1 MSATANN
8 SSSAAA
14 AKQAGRP
21 LKLAEVEHIEILG
34 TKSIVCGFHLID
46 YIWTDIFANLAPAS
60 TYVLITDTNLAR
72 LYLEKYQDGFQ
83 AAWSHRNSKGGNAKV
98 PRLLTHILPPGET
111 SKSRATKGAIE
122 DWMLSQK
129 CTRDTMVLALGGGVI
144 GDLVGFVAATFMR
157 GVPFIQ
163 IPTSLLAMVD
173 SSIGGKT
180 AVDTPA
186 GKNLIGAFWQPKR
199 IYMDMAVLSTLPARE
214 FSNGMAEVVKTAA
227 IWTPEEFDI
236 LETSAA
242 EVRAAVLEGQKN
254 TTDAGLTLDTRS
266 PEQALL
272 LRVIS
277 ASARVKAYVVTH
289 DERESGM
296 RGLLNFGH
304 TIGHAIEAILS
315 PQVLH
320 GECVAIGCVLEAE
333 IARRMG
339 HLGEVG
345 VARLTRCL
353 RAYGLPTSVSDPA
366 IRSLVGDRRIAEVRP
381 RRLMDIMGLDKK
393 TIGSQKR
400 IVILKRL
407 GETLELQ
414 PTNVDDSL
422 INEVISAGVLVSP
435 VPAAIF
441 AAGNGDNIV
450 VVPPGSKSI
459 SNRALQLA
467 ALGTGEC
474 RIKNLLH
481 SDDTQVMITA
491 LQAMDGCTFAWED
504 DGDTLVVGGGGGK
517 LRVPE
522 GELYLGNAGTASRFL
537 TTTVN
542 IIDAGSDTEATTVV
556 TGNARMK
563 QRPAGPLV
571 DALRANGCTIE
582 YCEREGSL
590 PIRVTHTGRQFPG
603 GRIELAASVSSQ
615 YVSSILLCAPYA
627 QEPVHLVLVGGKVI
641 SQPYIDM
648 TIAMMVQFGCKV
660 QRIAENEYL
669 IPRGAY
675 TNPSEYVVES
685 DASSATYPLAFAA
698 ITGTQCT
705 VPNIGSASL
714 QGDAR
719 FAVDVL
725 RPMGCV
731 VEQTETSTTVRG
743 PPRGGLKALG
753 DIDMEPMT
761 DAFLTASVL
770 AAVAPTANGGVTR
783 IRGIA
788 NQHVKEC
795 DRIAAMCDELAKF
808 GVKTENHRD
817 GIDVYGVALSDLEDA
832 TPSVDCYDDHRVA
845 MSFSI
850 LACVAPRGA
859 EIRERRCVGKTWP
872 QWWDV
877 LARDLG
883 APTAG
888 VDPAPA
894 VHASGK
900 DAGGSSAGPG
910 NASVVIIGMRGVG
923 KTALGTAA
931 AKALGLGFV
940 DMDAYLEKEV
950 GQTIPEIINGSG
962 WAAFR
967 EHESRLLGKALAE
980 DYRTGHIV
988 ACGGGVVECEA
999 NRKILKEHAARGA
1012 VVVCLVPNMQHVAEY
1027 LNQDRTRP
1035 AYSATSDIND
1045 VYARRI
1051 PLYAESCNY
1060 EYLVDKALLA
1070 ANEEDQA
1077 GSWSVIERDFIRLV
1091 GFATSRRLN
1100 RVDIAHQSFFVSLTA
1115 PDVRDYLPAKL
1126 SQLVAGAHAI
1136 ELRVDLLLGA
1146 APFVGAD
1153 LADAGVQ
1160 DAFVHYAHRQFT
1172 VLRHS
1177 SSLPVVF
1184 TVRTEPQ
1191 GGAFPADSD
1200 PLRVRLLRSAIQWG
1214 AEYIDVE
1221 VDAATAAEVY
1231 AARQNSLVIAS
1242 YHDVTGKQLRWNEAE
1257 REFADEML
1265 VRARSCGDI
1274 AKLISV
1280 AQTWADNLACQRFL
1294 QQHHSVEKP
1303 VIALNMGYLG
1313 QLSRVLCPCL
1323 TPVTHPLLTSAAAP
1337 GQISVK
1343 QINEARFLGGL
1354 LPSKRFFLFGTPI
1367 QQSPSPA
1374 MHNAGFTALGLPH
1387 VYGLMETQ
1395 TADELRGILTAADF
1409 GGASVTIPHK
1419 QSVIP
1424 LLGSLTPAAQ
1434 RIGAVNTIIPTTQ
1447 GGSDRVVLVGDNT
1460 DYLGIV
1466 GCLQRA
1472 QLEQQSEAFAT
1483 ARGLVIGA
1491 GGTGRAALY
1500 ALYTL
1505 GVQNV
1510 VLFNRTVARAEEL
1523 AREFGELFTS
1533 IRVVADLQ
1541 AAALERPTYIV
1552 GTIPASDLVI
1562 PDELFGAGGA
1572 GVALDMA
1579 YKPRCTPLLGAAE
1592 KNGWRTVPGVA
1603 VLIEQGIHQLEKW
1616 THATAP
1622 VKVMADAV
1630 YARYDAE
1637 F

>member
-1 MSATANN
+1 MSTA
-8 SSSAAA
+8 SSAENSILGA
-14 AKQAGRP
+14 QQPRS
-21 LKLAEVEHIEILG
+21 LKLAEVEFIEILG
-34 TKSIVCGFHLID
+34 SKSIVCGFHLVD
-46 YIWTDIFANLAPAS
+46 YIWSDIFANLAPAS

-72 LYLEKYQDGFQ
+72 LYLEKYHEGFQ
-83 AAWSHRNSKGGNAKV
+83 TAWAHHKPGATP
-98 PRLLTHILPPGET
+98 PRLLTHVLPPGET
-111 SKSRATKGAIE
+111 SKSRATKGSIE
-122 DWMLSQK
+122 DWMLSEK

-199 IYMDMAVLSTLPARE
+199 IYMDMAILSTLPARE

-236 LETSAA
+236 LESSAP
-242 EVRAAVLEGQKN
+242 EIRSAVLEGQHGN
-254 TTDAGLTLDTRS
+254 SNAGLALGTRS
-266 PEQALL
+266 PAQSLL
-272 LRVIS
+272 LRVIA

-339 HLGEVG
+339 HLREVG

-353 RAYGLPTSVSDPA
+353 RAYGLPTAVNDP
-366 IRSLVGDRRIAEVRP
+366 IIHKLVGGRRIAELRP

-393 TIGSQKR
+393 TVGSQKR
-400 IVILKRL
+400 LVILKGL
-407 GETLELQ
+407 GQTLEMK
-414 PTNVDDSL
+414 PTNVDDAL
-422 INEVISAGVLVSP
+422 INEVISAGVLVNP
-435 VPAAIF
+435 VPESLSTAEASV
-441 AAGNGDNIV
+441 V

-481 SDDTQVMITA
+481 SDDTQVMLTA
-491 LQAMDGCTFAWED
+491 LQAMGGCTFSWED
-504 DGDTLVVGGGGGK
+504 DGDTLVVVGGGGK
-517 LRVPE
+517 LRVPDS
-522 GELYLGNAGTASRFL
+522 ELYLGNAGTAARFL

-542 IIDAGSDTEATTVV
+542 LIDAGSDTMATTVL

-563 QRPAGPLV
+563 QRPTGPLV
-571 DALRANGCTIE
+571 DALRTNGCTID

-590 PIRVTHTGRQFPG
+590 PLRITHMGKQFPG
-603 GRIELAASVSSQ
+603 GRIQLAASVSSQ

-627 QEPVHLVLVGGKVI
+627 QSPVHLELVGGKVI

-660 QRIAENEYL
+660 ERIAENEYL
-669 IPRGAY
+669 IPCGAY
-675 TNPSEYVVES
+675 TNPAEYVVES

-725 RPMGCV
+725 RPMGCT

-743 PPRGGLKALG
+743 PPRGNLRALG

-761 DAFLTASVL
+761 DAFLTAAAL
-770 AAVAPTANGGVTR
+770 AAVAPANDGVTR

-808 GVKTENHRD
+808 GVKTENHPD
-817 GIDVYGVALSDLEDA
+817 GIDVYGVAVDA
-832 TPSVDCYDDHRVA
+832 LQKSTPSIHCYDDHRVA
-845 MSFSI
+845 MSFSV
-850 LACVAPRGA
+850 LACVAPCGA

-877 LARDLG
+877 LGRDLG
-883 APTAG
+883 APVAG
-888 VDPAPA
+888 SDPV
-894 VHASGK
+894 VHEPDSEAKNAIAS
-900 DAGGSSAGPG
+900 S
-910 NASVVIIGMRGVG
+910 NASIVIIGMRGVG
-923 KTALGTAA
+923 KTSLGKAA
-931 AKALGLGFV
+931 AQFLGLAFV
-940 DMDAYLEKEV
+940 DMDEYLEKEV

-967 EHESRLLGKALAE
+967 EHECRLLAKALTQDHPIGA
-980 DYRTGHIV
+980 II
-988 ACGGGVVECEA
+988 ACGGGVVEGEE
-999 NRKILKEHAARGA
+999 NRAVLKKHVASGA
-1012 VVVCLVPNMQHVAEY
+1012 VVVCLTPNMQHVAEY
-1027 LNQDRTRP
+1027 LNKDKSRP
-1035 AYSATSDIND
+1035 AYAATSDIND
-1045 VYARRI
+1045 VYARRL
-1051 PLYAESCNY
+1051 PLYAECCNY

-1070 ANEEDQA
+1070 ANEDDQA
-1077 GSWSVIERDFIRLV
+1077 GSWSIIERDFIRLLK
-1091 GFATSRRLN
+1091 FASGRDLN
-1100 RVDIAHQSFFVSLTA
+1100 RADLAHPSFFVSLTA
-1115 PDVRDYLPAKL
+1115 PDVREYLPFKL
-1126 SQLVAGAHAI
+1126 VQVTAGAQAI
-1136 ELRVDLLLGA
+1136 ELRVDLLLR
-1146 APFVGAD
+1146 APELANAD
-1153 LADAGVQ
+1153 LADLGAQ
-1160 DAFVHYAHRQFT
+1160 DGFVHYVHRQFT
-1172 VLRHS
+1172 ILRHS
-1177 SSLPVVF
+1177 SRLPVVF
-1184 TVRTEPQ
+1184 TVRTSPQ
-1191 GGAFPADSD
+1191 GGIFPVDADK
-1200 PLRVRLLRSAIQWG
+1200 LRVRLLQCAIRWG
-1214 AEYIDVE
+1214 AEYVDVE
-1221 VDAATAAEVY
+1221 VDNAAANIY
-1231 AARQNSLVIAS
+1231 AARQKSLVIAS
-1242 YHDVTGKQLRWNEAE
+1242 YHDTAGKVLRWGESE
-1257 REFADEML
+1257 SEFANEML
-1265 VRARSCGDI
+1265 ARARTCGDI

-1280 AQTWADNLACQRFL
+1280 AQSWEDNLACQRFV
-1294 QQHHSVEKP
+1294 QRNHSVAAP
-1303 VIALNMGYLG
+1303 LIALNMGYQG

-1323 TPVTHPLLTSAAAP
+1323 TPVTHPLLTASAAP
-1337 GQISVK
+1337 GQISVR
-1343 QINEARFLGGL
+1343 QINEARSLAGL
-1354 LPSKRFFLFGTPI
+1354 LPSKQFFLFGTPI

-1374 MHNAGFTALGLPH
+1374 MHNAGFAALGLPYT
-1387 VYGLMETQ
+1387 YGLKETQ
-1395 TADELRGILTAADF
+1395 SADELREVIGSADF

-1419 QSVIP
+1419 QTIIS
-1424 LLGSLTPAAQ
+1424 LLDQLTLAAQ
-1434 RIGAVNTIIPTTQ
+1434 RIGAVNTIIPLQDTDGKRT
-1447 GGSDRVVLVGDNT
+1447 LVGDNT

-1472 QLEQQSEAFAT
+1472 QLERQSESFGTSKA
-1483 ARGLVIGA
+1483 LVIGA
-1491 GGTGRAALY
+1491 GGTSRAALY

-1505 GVQNV
+1505 GVRHAFV
-1510 VLFNRTVARAEEL
+1510 FNRTTSRAEALVE
-1523 AREFGELFTS
+1523 EFTS
-1533 IRVVADLQ
+1533 LFESIEVAADLQ
-1541 AAALERPTYIV
+1541 AAAALNPAYII
-1552 GTIPASDLVI
+1552 GTIPASDLAI
-1562 PDELFGAGGA
+1562 PDELFAGAA

-1579 YKPRCTPLLGAAE
+1579 YKPRWTPLLERAAR
-1592 KNGWRTVPGVA
+1592 NNWTVVHGVA
-1603 VLIEQGIHQLEKW
+1603 VLIEQGVHQLEKW
-1616 THATAP
+1616 THSTAP
-1622 VKVMADAV
+1622 IQIMSEAV
-1630 YARYDAE
+1630 YTKYNAE

>member
-1 MSATANN
+1 MATA
-8 SSSAAA
+8 SSNTQG
-14 AKQAGRP
+14 AKEARP

-34 TKSIVCGFHLID
+34 SKSIVCGFHLVD
-46 YIWTDIFANLAPAS
+46 YIWADIFANLAPAS
-60 TYVLITDTNLAR
+60 TYVLIADINLAR
-72 LYLEKYQDGFQ
+72 LYLDKYQDGFQ
-83 AAWSHRNSKGGNAKV
+83 AAWSHHKPGSKA
-98 PRLLTHILPPGET
+98 PRLLAHILPPGET

-157 GVPFIQ
+157 GVPFVQ

-199 IYMDMAVLSTLPARE
+199 IYMDMAILSTLPARE

-236 LETSAA
+236 LETSAT
-242 EVRAAVLEGQKN
+242 EIRAAVLEGQQHSA
-254 TTDAGLTLDTRS
+254 DAGLTLDTRS
-266 PEQALL
+266 PAQSLL
-272 LRVIS
+272 LRVIA

-320 GECVAIGCVLEAE
+320 GECVSIGCVLEAE
-333 IARRMG
+333 LARRMG

-353 RAYGLPTSVSDPA
+353 RAYGLPTSVSDP
-366 IRSLVGDRRIAEVRP
+366 IICKLVGDRRIAEVRP

-393 TIGSQKR
+393 TVGSQKR
-400 IVILKRL
+400 IVILKSL
-407 GETLELQ
+407 GKTLEMQ
-414 PTNVDDSL
+414 PTNVDDAL

-435 VPAAIF
+435 VAESPAAAPNKS
-441 AAGNGDNIV
+441 AAVV

-481 SDDTQVMITA
+481 SDDTQVMQAA
-491 LQAMDGCTFAWED
+491 LQAMGGCTFAWED
-504 DGDTLVVGGGGGK
+504 DGDTLVVSGGGGK
-517 LRVPE
+517 LHVPSD
-522 GELYLGNAGTASRFL
+522 ELYLGNAGTAARFL

-542 IIDAGSDTEATTVV
+542 LIDAGSDTEATTVL

-563 QRPAGPLV
+563 LRPSGPLV
-571 DALRANGCTIE
+571 DALRANGCTVD

-590 PIRVTHTGRQFPG
+590 PLRVTHTGRRFPG
-603 GRIELAASVSSQ
+603 GRIALAASVSSQ

-627 QEPVHLVLVGGKVI
+627 QAPVHLELIGGKVI

-648 TIAMMVQFGCKV
+648 TISMMAQFGCKV
-660 QRIAENEYL
+660 QRVAENEYL

-675 TNPSEYVVES
+675 TNPKEYVVES

-725 RPMGCV
+725 RPMGCA

-743 PPRGGLKALG
+743 PPRGKLCALG

-761 DAFLTASVL
+761 DAFLTAAVL
-770 AAVAPTANGGVTR
+770 AAVAPSGGGVTR

-808 GVKTENHRD
+808 GVKTKNHPD
-817 GIDVYGVALSDLEDA
+817 GIDVHGVSIGGLAQ
-832 TPSVDCYDDHRVA
+832 TVPSVHCYDDHRVA

-850 LACVAPRGA
+850 LACVSPRGA

-888 VDPAPA
+888 SDPDAPQQAGGEAKSTAATEPAPA
-894 VHASGK
+894 KASG
-900 DAGGSSAGPG
+900 
-910 NASVVIIGMRGVG
+910 SVVIIGMRGVG
-923 KTALGTAA
+923 KTSLGTAA
-931 AKALGLGFV
+931 AQWLGLGFV

-950 GQTIPEIINGSG
+950 GQTIPEIVNGSG
-962 WAAFR
+962 WATFR
-967 EHESRLLGKALAE
+967 EHESRLLVKALTQ
-980 DYRTGHIV
+980 DYATGHII
-988 ACGGGVVECEA
+988 ACGGGVVECEE
-999 NRKILKEHAARGA
+999 NRKVLKKHVAGGA
-1012 VVVCLVPNMQHVAEY
+1012 IVVCMTPNMQQVAEY
-1027 LNQDRTRP
+1027 LNKDKTRP

-1045 VYARRI
+1045 VYARRL
-1051 PLYAESCNY
+1051 PLYAECCNY
-1060 EYLVDKALLA
+1060 EYLVDKELLA
-1070 ANEEDQA
+1070 MNEEDKA
-1077 GSWSVIERDFIRLV
+1077 GSWSIIERDFTRLLS
-1091 GFATSRRLN
+1091 FATGRDMN
-1100 RVDIAHQSFFVSLTA
+1100 RVNIAHPSFFVSLTA
-1115 PDVRDYLPAKL
+1115 PDVREYLPAKL
-1126 SQLVAGAHAI
+1126 AQLTAGSHAI
-1136 ELRVDLLLGA
+1136 ELRADLLLR
-1146 APFVGAD
+1146 APEFAGAD
-1153 LADAGVQ
+1153 LADVGTQ
-1160 DAFVHYAHRQFT
+1160 DGFVHYVHRQFT
-1172 VLRHS
+1172 ILRHS
-1177 SSLPVVF
+1177 SPLPVVF
-1184 TVRTEPQ
+1184 TVRTAPQ
-1191 GGAFPADSD
+1191 GGAFPVKADQ
-1200 PLRVRLLRSAIQWG
+1200 LRVRLLRCAVQWG
-1214 AEYIDVE
+1214 AEYVDVE
-1221 VDAATAAEVY
+1221 VDNAAAGIY
-1231 AARQNSLVIAS
+1231 ASRQSSLVIAS
-1242 YHDVTGKQLRWNEAE
+1242 YHDVTGKRLRWNEAE
-1257 REFADEML
+1257 SEFANEIL
-1265 VRARSCGDI
+1265 ARARSCGDI

-1280 AQTWADNLACQRFL
+1280 AHAWEDNLACQRFV
-1294 QQHHSVEKP
+1294 QRNHSVSAP
-1303 VIALNMGYLG
+1303 VIALNMGYAG

-1323 TPVTHPLLTSAAAP
+1323 TPVTHPLLTESAAP
-1337 GQISVK
+1337 GQISVC
-1343 QINEARFLGGL
+1343 QINEARALAGL
-1354 LPSKRFFLFGTPI
+1354 LPSKQFFLFGTPI
-1367 QQSPSPA
+1367 QHSPSPA
-1374 MHNAGFTALGLPH
+1374 MHNAGFAALGLPH
-1387 VYGLMETQ
+1387 VYALKETQ
-1395 TADELRGILTAADF
+1395 TVDELRDTIGSPSF

-1419 QSVIP
+1419 QTIIP
-1424 LLGSLTPAAQ
+1424 MLDSLTPAAQ
-1434 RIGAVNTIIPTTQ
+1434 RIGAVNTIVPETDAQ
-1447 GGSDRVVLVGDNT
+1447 GKRVLVGDNT

-1466 GCLQRA
+1466 GCLRNA
-1472 QLEQQSEAFAT
+1472 QLEKQSESFAT
-1483 ARGLVIGA
+1483 ACALVVGA
-1491 GGTGRAALY
+1491 GGTARAALY
-1500 ALYTL
+1500 ALHTL
-1505 GVQNV
+1505 GVPRV
-1510 VLFNRTVARAEEL
+1510 AVFNRTTARAEAL
-1523 AREFGELFTS
+1523 AQEFATLFTA
-1533 IRVVADLQ
+1533 VQAVDLR
-1541 AAALERPTYIV
+1541 AAAEMRPTYIV
-1552 GTIPASDLVI
+1552 GTIPASDLKL
-1562 PDELFGAGGA
+1562 PDVLFCGAS

-1579 YKPRCTPLLGAAE
+1579 YKPRWTPLLEAAE
-1592 KNGWRTVPGVA
+1592 KSGWKVVHGVA

-1616 THATAP
+1616 THSTAP
-1622 VKVMADAV
+1622 VKVMGDAV
-1630 YARYDAE
+1630 YAKYDAE